1 MLLWISLKVPVFTA
15 VSTKSVSFLM
25 KANCPWLLKI
35 GAETAR
41 NGVGVAVGDSVLV
54 GMAVFITS
62 IVGAGVW
69 LGWLVAAASGVA
81 GLLVWQAT
89 RVKTAVPQIT
99 SNSFV

>member
-41 NGVGVAVGDSVLV
+41 NGVGAAVGGWVAVGEGVLV
-54 GMAVFITS
+54 G
-62 IVGAGVW
+62 
-69 LGWLVAAASGVA
+69 
-81 GLLVWQAT
+81 
-89 RVKTAVPQIT
+89 TAVSIT
-99 SNSFV
+99 VIVEVGV